1 MDILQAIMAEKG
13 YSCKPQKAP
22 YEFTADPDTHVLR
35 QLNPVSLCVGDHN
48 ATKIRINI
56 PQRLDHGKIDVLN
69 ASKIT
74 IDYRIGDYS
83 DQYQVTDLALD
94 NAAGCIILGWLISNA
109 ATRQAG
115 DLTFALVIRNLNE
128 DSEVTAQWSSAPAA
142 LKVSDTI
149 DTDAQ
154 IYEPVV
160 DAVESLKRTSI
171 YAPYIDAV
179 TGHWMIYDYD
189 LNAYQD
195 SNVSAYGSPGK
206 SPKIENGTWYIYNSA
221 TGLYEDTGINATGP
235 QGIQGETGDPGKD
248 GVSPAVTTTTITGGH
263 RVTVT
268 DASGDHSFDVM
279 DGATGPK
286 GDTGSTGDPGKDGIS
301 PAVTTTPITGGHQ
314 VTITDVSGDHTF
326 DVMDGAT
333 GATGPKGDT
342 GSTGDPG
349 RDGISPEVTTTT
361 ITGGHQITIT
371 DATGNHTFDVM
382 DGITGATGA
391 TGPQGPK
398 GDPGD
403 DYVLTAA
410 DRQAIA
416 AIVLDEID
424 ATNTPY

>member
-279 DGATGPK
+279 DGIK
-286 GDTGSTGDPGKDGIS
+286 GDTGDPGTDGIS
-301 PAVTTTPITGGHQ
+301 PTVTISEITGGHKI
-314 VTITDVSGDHTF
+314 VITDKNGEHIYNA
-326 DVMDGAT
+326 MDGIQGETGPRGET
-333 GATGPKGDT
+333 GAAGVSPTAAMEHVT
-342 GSTGDPG
+342 
-349 RDGISPEVTTTT
+349 DGT
-361 ITGGHQITIT
+361 IDGVRITIT
-371 DATGNHTFDVM
+371 DQAGAHTYTIW
-382 DGITGATGA
+382 DGADG
-391 TGPQGPK
+391 K
-398 GDPGD
+398 DGD
-403 DYVLTAA
+403 DYVLTDT
-410 DRQAIA
+410 DRQDIA
-416 AIVLDEID
+416 DIILAQID
-424 ATNTPY
+424 ATNTQY